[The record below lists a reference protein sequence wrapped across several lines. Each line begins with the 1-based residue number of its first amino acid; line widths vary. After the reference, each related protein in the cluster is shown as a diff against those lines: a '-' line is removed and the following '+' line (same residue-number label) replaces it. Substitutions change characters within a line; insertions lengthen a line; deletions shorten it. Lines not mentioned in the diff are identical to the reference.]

1 MHPGPDSR
9 KFPVHDHRPGGVHG
23 RNRPE
28 RLALEVR
35 HTADGA
41 ADTADGQ
48 DCEFRVPRHTC
59 VAAVS
64 DDTAADRFLTGLLN
78 ENRPGLSV
86 SVYGVD
92 AHDEPEAVEQL
103 VGVAPSPVQRP
114 DLPVHDALMESGT
127 QKGLSPERAEQRTSE
142 LADAL
147 DLHAVRDT
155 PCAGLSPGL
164 RSRVSLGCALLNAPP
179 LLLLVRPLD
188 DVDIASEKIIC
199 RVLDHY
205 TASTGAVVFTTRS
218 TEVAHRVADRLLHVD
233 CGDTRR
239 REGETGC

>member
-1 MHPGPDSR
+1 M
-9 KFPVHDHRPGGVHG
+9 
-23 RNRPE
+23 
-28 RLALEVR
+28 
-35 HTADGA
+35 
-41 ADTADGQ
+41 
-48 DCEFRVPRHTC
+48 
-59 VAAVS
+59 AAVS

-78 ENRPGLSV
+78 ENRPGLTV

-103 VGVAPSPVQRP
+103 VGLAPSTAPRP
-114 DLPVHDALMESGT
+114 DLPVHDALVESGT

-164 RSRVSLGCALLNAPP
+164 LSRVSLGCALLNAPP

-188 DVDIASEKIIC
+188 DVDVASEKIIC
-199 RVLDHY
+199 RVLGHY
-205 TASTGAVVFTTRS
+205 TASTGAVLFTTRS
-218 TEVAHRVADRLLHVD
+218 TEVAHRVADRLLHVG
-233 CGDTRR
+233 GDTQQ
-239 REGETGC
+239 REEGTGR